1 MRRLGPESLGFLDR
15 LLAHLVHLRGLERVE
30 LERRRV
36 GEQHVACG
44 ARSRLDP
51 DAEPREDDVVEVVG
65 PGVGRILVQATAAL
79 VELPE
84 LLLVARE
91 RPRRPGDPVPRSV
104 DLDLDEH
111 GEGVLAERLA
121 DRRRLDRAAAERD
134 HGGPLALERP
144 QRLLGLEHPE
154 ALLALP
160 AEEIRDRAARGL
172 LDLLVEV
179 DERPSDQVRDARA
192 ERRLAGAHEADEGEV
207 AV

>member
-1 MRRLGPESLGFLDR
+1 M
-15 LLAHLVHLRGLERVE
+15 E
-30 LERRRV
+30 LEHRRV
-36 GEQHVACG
+36 GEQHVARW

-51 DAEPREDDVVEVVG
+51 DAEPREDDAVEVVG
-65 PGVGRILVQATAAL
+65 PGVGRILVQTTAAL
-79 VELPE
+79 VELSE

-91 RPRRPGDPVPRSV
+91 RPRRPGHPVPRSV

-111 GEGVLAERLA
+111 SEGMLAERLA
-121 DRRRLDRAAAERD
+121 DRRRLDRAPAERD
-134 HGGPLALERP
+134 HGGPLAFERP
-144 QRLLGLEHPE
+144 PRLLGLEHPE
-154 ALLALP
+154 ALFALP
-160 AEEIRDRAARGL
+160 PEEIRDRTARGL